1 MIQIANIFLRGIT
14 LASKFLLI
22 FFLAK
27 FLDPVEVGIYG
38 LIAATTGYALYVVGF
53 EFYNFSNREMI
64 GEDPRHWLRI
74 IRDQTV
80 LYLILYALFLPFGM
94 LLFLKG
100 WLPWKY
106 ISWFFGLVLFEH
118 VAQEL
123 NRILVAISHQLLAS
137 FVLFL
142 RSGAWCLIV
151 AFAMWLS
158 PEARNLDFMFGA
170 WTICACFACALAVI
184 KLLSF
189 DNKCLRAPIDWV
201 WIKSGIKVALPLLAA
216 SLAVRGMFTFD
227 RYFVENIT
235 SLDVLGPYV
244 LFIGIATA
252 ILSFLDAGVIVF
264 FYPKLVSFA
273 KAEDYYGFKKCVKGL
288 TLNIVVVTFILA
300 FICFL
305 ISEPLLRLLD
315 KPLYIENLFLLYWL
329 LIGVI
334 IYALS
339 TIPHL
344 GLYSFGKDKPIFLS
358 QVVGFFVFLAVSY
371 CGGNYWGVIIIPWA
385 MCLAFSVILVWK
397 LISYHLMRINQK
409 SLEIHLVLE

>member
-1 MIQIANIFLRGIT
+1 MIQIANVFLRGIT
-14 LASKFLLI
+14 LVSKFLLI

-38 LIAATTGYALYVVGF
+38 LISATTGYALYVVGF

-64 GEDPRHWLRI
+64 GEDPRKWLRM
-74 IRDQTV
+74 IRDQGI
-80 LYLILYALFLPFGM
+80 LYLILYAVFLPFGM

-100 WLPWKY
+100 WLPWMY
-106 ISWFFGLVLFEH
+106 IFWFFGLVLFEH

-123 NRILVAISHQLLAS
+123 NRILVSISHQLLAS
-137 FVLFL
+137 FVLFV

-158 PEARNLDFMFGA
+158 PEARNLDFMFVV
-170 WTICACFACALAVI
+170 WTICACFSCAIASI
-184 KLLSF
+184 KLFSF
-189 DNKCLRAPIDWV
+189 DKKCLRDPIDWV
-201 WIKSGIKVALPLLAA
+201 WIKKGINIAIPLLIA
-216 SLAVRGMFTFD
+216 SLALRGIFTFD
-227 RYFVENIT
+227 RYFVENI
-235 SLDVLGPYV
+235 SGIDVVGPYV

-264 FYPKLVSFA
+264 FYPKMVAFA
-273 KAEDYYGFKKCVKGL
+273 KSEDYSGFKRCIKGL
-288 TLNIVVVTFILA
+288 FLNIVTVTFVLS
-300 FICFL
+300 L
-305 ISEPLLRLLD
+305 ISVVVSKPLLLLLN

-344 GLYSFGKDKPIFLS
+344 GLYSFGKDKPIVLS
-358 QVVGFFVFLAVSY
+358 QVAGFIVFLAVSY
-371 CGGNYWGVIIIPWA
+371 CGMNHWGVIIIPWA
-385 MCLAFSVILVWK
+385 MCLAFSVVLIWK
-397 LISYHLMRINQK
+397 LIAYHSMRISQRPHETHLF
-409 SLEIHLVLE
+409 LE